1 MTADATRRRAPRR
14 TPKNP
19 EGRMTLVEHL
29 RELRNRLFKAALAIV
44 ACAVVG
50 YIFFNPIFHFLSHP
64 YCRLPAAH
72 GLHGNGKCNLQ
83 VTQPLDFFMLKLKV
97 AFIVGLVLACPVWL
111 YQLWA
116 FITPGLHRNE
126 RKWAMTFLALAIPL
140 FVAGCGLAFYAI
152 SHALAFLM
160 PGSSGDVYANLE
172 VTKYF
177 SFVLGMLLMFGIGF
191 EFPLLVVLLNV
202 VGVVSDRRWRK
213 WRRGVIF
220 LLFVFAAIATPD
232 GTGLSMIML
241 AIPLVV
247 LYEIALIFTRAHD
260 KRKEA
265 RRQAF
270 LDQELQD
277 MSESEAT

>member
-1 MTADATRRRAPRR
+1 MTADAERRRVPRR
-14 TPKNP
+14 SPKNP

-29 RELRNRLFKAALAIV
+29 RELRNRLFKAALAVV
-44 ACAVVG
+44 ACAIIG

-64 YCRLPAAH
+64 YCKLPAAH
-72 GLHGNGKCNLQ
+72 GLHNKCNLQ
-83 VTQPLDFFMLKLKV
+83 VIQPLDYFMLKLKV
-97 AFIVGLVLACPVWL
+97 AFITGLVLACPVWL

-126 RKWAMTFLALAIPL
+126 RKWALTFLSLAVPL
-140 FVAGCGLAFYAI
+140 FAGGVWLAFFAI
-152 SHALAFLM
+152 NHALEFLM
-160 PGSSGDVYANLE
+160 PGTGSNVTANLE

-177 SFVLGMLLMFGIGF
+177 SFVLGMLLMFGAGF

-202 VGVVSDRRWRK
+202 IGVVSDRRWRK

-220 LLFVFAAIATPD
+220 LLFVFAAVATPD

-241 AIPLVV
+241 AVPLVV
-247 LYEIALIFTRAHD
+247 LYEIALLFTRAHD

-265 RRQAF
+265 RRQAY
-270 LDQELQD
+270 LDQELQN